1 MPQLYID
8 REKEDGMSLT
18 GNLEVLSKFRQMS
31 KSEQDIRL
39 LNVYKGVPITND
51 AEVTQV
57 GKKTVTVRTHKYQ
70 VVCLSKYRTSYIQSG
85 WLPLTTRAR
94 VIKVDFLKNE
104 AVLGDFEYVTS
115 HIGGRTLVR
124 VVPKDPVEVFLQN
137 EFLNGK
143 VRTEMVDISLQ
154 GVGVHLM
161 SELYQSRA
169 FESGRE
175 VMVSMDLPCQEDRT
189 GMLKI
194 HGTVIHSEPAGW
206 FRGHRIGIMLFPA
219 KDTRQILTGYIRMRQ
234 TEIFNEVKIQH
245 DLMARLATREKNGG

>member
-1 MPQLYID
+1 
-8 REKEDGMSLT
+8 MSLT

-31 KSEQDIRL
+31 KSDRDIRL

-51 AEVTQV
+51 AAVIQV

-70 VVCLSKYRTSYIQSG
+70 VVCLSKYRNSYIQSA

-154 GVGVHLM
+154 GIGVHLI
-161 SELYQSRA
+161 SELYKSRA
-169 FESGRE
+169 FESGRD
-175 VMVSMDLPCQEDRT
+175 VAVSMDLPSQDGSSRLP
-189 GMLKI
+189 GI
-194 HGTVIHSEPAGW
+194 RGTVIHSEPAGW
-206 FRGHRIGIMLFPA
+206 FRGHRIGIMLFPT
-219 KDTRQILTGYIRMRQ
+219 KDTRQILTEYIRLRQ

-245 DLMARLATREKNGG
+245 DLMARLATREQNGG